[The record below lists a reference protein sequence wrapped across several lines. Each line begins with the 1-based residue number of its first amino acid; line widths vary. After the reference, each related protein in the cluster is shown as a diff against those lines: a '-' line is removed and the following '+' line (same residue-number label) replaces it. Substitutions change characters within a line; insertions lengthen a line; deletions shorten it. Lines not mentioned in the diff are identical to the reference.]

1 MIISTPLGMP
11 QKPMKK
17 LLLLDADVII
27 DLHTLGLFDRI
38 NKSFEVYITKT
49 VLDEAL
55 YFKSGGAKIKINIR
69 NRVTVIEN
77 VALEHLEM
85 VRSEA
90 KQARLGIDPGETE
103 AVACLMQ
110 EGKNLIFCTCDQA
123 AIKLLAF
130 MNLEERSLSF
140 EKALRSTGYQKKN
153 LYPRHWEKTFAEC
166 VLSGKAL
173 RIQFKKLMP

>member
-1 MIISTPLGMP
+1 
-11 QKPMKK
+11 MKK

-38 NKSFEVYITKT
+38 NKSFEVCITKT

-55 YFKSGGAKIKINIR
+55 YFKSGGGKTEINVR

-77 VALEHLEM
+77 VAVEHLQA

-90 KQARLGIDPGETE
+90 KEARLGIDPGEME
-103 AVACLMQ
+103 AIASLIQ
-110 EGKNLIFCTCDQA
+110 EDKSLIFCTCDQA

-130 MNLEERSLSF
+130 MNLEGRSLSF

-166 VLSGKAL
+166 IRAGKTL
-173 RIQFKKLMP
+173 RIQFKNPIST